1 MARRKKSRRRRDNSI
16 KLLNVMEAYAYA
28 DIGSRGIMGASP
40 WEVITGGSSVGTSK
54 VYDSMSNNGLTSMVS
69 TGVGS
74 EVTLTEIL
82 QHPDMAF
89 SAMQSNAMANW
100 QAMVIGSLGVS
111 IGFKLGKKLM
121 RRPIANVNR
130 NIFKPLGIGVKL

>member
-1 MARRKKSRRRRDNSI
+1 MARRKKSRRRRDTSI

-54 VYDSMSNNGLTSMVS
+54 VYDSGLGLTSMVS
-69 TGVGS
+69 SGVGS

>member
-1 MARRKKSRRRRDNSI
+1 MARKKKSRRRRDTSI

-54 VYDSMSNNGLTSMVS
+54 VYDSGLGLTSMVS

-111 IGFKLGKKLM
+111 VGFKLGKRLM
-121 RRPIANVNR
+121 RRPIANVNK

>member
-1 MARRKKSRRRRDNSI
+1 MARRKKSRRRRDTSI

-28 DIGSRGIMGASP
+28 DLMSRGILGASP
-40 WEVITGGSSVGTSK
+40 WEAITGGSSVGSMK
-54 VYDSMSNNGLTSMVS
+54 AYDAGLGLTSMVS

>member
-40 WEVITGGSSVGTSK
+40 WEVITGGSSVGTTK
-54 VYDSMSNNGLTSMVS
+54 VYDSAFGTQMVS

>member
-1 MARRKKSRRRRDNSI
+1 MARRKKTRRRRDNSI

-28 DIGSRGIMGASP
+28 DIGSRGILGASP
-40 WEVITGGSSVGTSK
+40 WEAITGGSSVGSMK
-54 VYDSMSNNGLTSMVS
+54 AYDAGLGLTSMVS
-69 TGVGS
+69 SGVGS
-74 EVTLTEIL
+74 EVTLTEML

-111 IGFKLGKKLM
+111 IGFKLGKRLM
-121 RRPIANVNR
+121 RRPIANVNK
-130 NIFKPLGIGVKL
+130 NIFKNLGIGVKL

>member
-1 MARRKKSRRRRDNSI
+1 MARRKKSRRRRDTSI
-16 KLLNVMEAYAYA
+16 KLLNIMEAYAYA

-54 VYDSMSNNGLTSMVS
+54 VYDSGLGLTSMVS

>member
-1 MARRKKSRRRRDNSI
+1 MARRKSKSRRRRDTSI

-54 VYDSMSNNGLTSMVS
+54 VYDSGLGLTSMVS
-69 TGVGS
+69 SGVGS
-74 EVTLTEIL
+74 EVTLTEML

>member
-1 MARRKKSRRRRDNSI
+1 MARRKKSRRRRDTSI

-28 DIGSRGIMGASP
+28 DIGSRGILGASP
-40 WEVITGGSSVGTSK
+40 WEVITGGSSVGTMK
-54 VYDSMSNNGLTSMVS
+54 AYDAGLGVTSMVS

>member
-1 MARRKKSRRRRDNSI
+1 MARRKKSRRRRDTSI
-16 KLLNVMEAYAYA
+16 KLLNIMEAYAYA

-54 VYDSMSNNGLTSMVS
+54 VYDSGLGLTSMVS
-69 TGVGS
+69 TGVGQ
-74 EVTLTEIL
+74 EVTLTEML

>member
-1 MARRKKSRRRRDNSI
+1 MARRKKTRRRRNNDI

-28 DIGSRGIMGASP
+28 DIGSRGILGASP
-40 WEVITGGSSVGTSK
+40 WEAITGGSSVGTSK
-54 VYDSMSNNGLTSMVS
+54 VYDSGLGLTSMVS
-69 TGVGS
+69 TGVGQ

>member
-1 MARRKKSRRRRDNSI
+1 MARRKKSRRRRDTSI

-54 VYDSMSNNGLTSMVS
+54 VYDSGLGLTSMVS

-111 IGFKLGKKLM
+111 VGFKLGKRLM
-121 RRPIANVNR
+121 RRPIANVNK

>member
-54 VYDSMSNNGLTSMVS
+54 VYDSGLGLTSMVS
-69 TGVGS
+69 SGVGS
-74 EVTLTEIL
+74 EVTLTEML

>member
-1 MARRKKSRRRRDNSI
+1 MARRKKSRRRRDTSI

-28 DIGSRGIMGASP
+28 DIGSRGILGASP
-40 WEVITGGSSVGTSK
+40 WEAITGGSSVGTSK
-54 VYDSMSNNGLTSMVS
+54 VYDSGLGLTSMVS

-111 IGFKLGKKLM
+111 IGFKIGKKLM

>member
-1 MARRKKSRRRRDNSI
+1 MARRKSKSRRRRDNSI

-54 VYDSMSNNGLTSMVS
+54 VYDSGLGLTSMVS
-69 TGVGS
+69 TGVGQ
-74 EVTLTEIL
+74 EVTLTEML

>member
-1 MARRKKSRRRRDNSI
+1 MARRRKKSRRRRDNSI

-54 VYDSMSNNGLTSMVS
+54 VYDSGLGLTSMVS
-69 TGVGS
+69 SGVGS

>member
-1 MARRKKSRRRRDNSI
+1 MARRKKSRRRRDTSI

-40 WEVITGGSSVGTSK
+40 WEVITGGSSVGTMK
-54 VYDSMSNNGLTSMVS
+54 AYDAGLGVTSMVS

>member
-1 MARRKKSRRRRDNSI
+1 MARRKTKSRRRRDTSI

-54 VYDSMSNNGLTSMVS
+54 VYDSGLGLTSMVS
-69 TGVGS
+69 SGVGS
-74 EVTLTEIL
+74 EVTLTEVL

>member
-1 MARRKKSRRRRDNSI
+1 MARRKKSRRRRDTSI

-54 VYDSMSNNGLTSMVS
+54 VYDSGLGLTSMVS
-69 TGVGS
+69 SGVGS

-111 IGFKLGKKLM
+111 VGFKLGKRLM
-121 RRPIANVNR
+121 RRPIANVNK

>member
-1 MARRKKSRRRRDNSI
+1 MARRKSKSRRRRDTSI

-54 VYDSMSNNGLTSMVS
+54 VYDAGLGLTSMVS
-69 TGVGS
+69 TGVGQ
-74 EVTLTEIL
+74 EVTLTEML

-111 IGFKLGKKLM
+111 VGFKLGKRLM
-121 RRPIANVNR
+121 RRPIANVNK

>member
-54 VYDSMSNNGLTSMVS
+54 VYDSGLGLTSMVS
-69 TGVGS
+69 TGVGQ
-74 EVTLTEIL
+74 EVTLTEML

-111 IGFKLGKKLM
+111 IGFKLGRKLM

>member
-1 MARRKKSRRRRDNSI
+1 MARRKSKSRRRRDTSI

-54 VYDSMSNNGLTSMVS
+54 VYDSGLGLTSMVS
-69 TGVGS
+69 TGVGQ
-74 EVTLTEIL
+74 EVTLTEML

-111 IGFKLGKKLM
+111 VGFKLGKRLM
-121 RRPIANVNR
+121 RRPIANVNK

>member
-1 MARRKKSRRRRDNSI
+1 MARRKSKSRRRRDNSI

-54 VYDSMSNNGLTSMVS
+54 VYDSGLGLTSMVS
-69 TGVGS
+69 TGVGQ
-74 EVTLTEIL
+74 EVTLTEML

-89 SAMQSNAMANW
+89 SAMQSNAMAN
-100 QAMVIGSLGVS
+100 
-111 IGFKLGKKLM
+111 
-121 RRPIANVNR
+121 
-130 NIFKPLGIGVKL
+130 

>member
-1 MARRKKSRRRRDNSI
+1 MARRKSKSRRRRDTSI

-54 VYDSMSNNGLTSMVS
+54 VYDAGLGLTSMVS

>member
-1 MARRKKSRRRRDNSI
+1 
-16 KLLNVMEAYAYA
+16 
-28 DIGSRGIMGASP
+28 
-40 WEVITGGSSVGTSK
+40 
-54 VYDSMSNNGLTSMVS
+54 
-69 TGVGS
+69 
-74 EVTLTEIL
+74 
-82 QHPDMAF
+82 MAF